1 MFSRKELSC
10 LIIPLIIETTLSVT
24 VGMSDIIMVAHA
36 GEAAV
41 SGVSLV
47 DSINVLLINLLSAV
61 ATGGAIVSS
70 QLLGKGKPK
79 QACEAGTQLVS
90 SVTILST
97 VIMAAVLLFCSRILR
112 LLFGNLEAGV
122 MANAESYFFIC
133 AISYP
138 FMGIYNACAALFRSM
153 KEAKVSMWTGLVVN
167 ILNIGFNWFF
177 IYVVGLDAA
186 GVALGTLI
194 SRVAGAAITLALIRK
209 PAYLLHTQNYWKA
222 GLDFPMIKRIMAI
235 GIPSGME
242 NSMFQ
247 IGKILVAGLIT
258 SFGTASIAANAASN
272 TISAFGTLPGTA
284 IGLGLVTIV
293 GQCVGA
299 SDYASARK
307 HTGQMLKLTYILL
320 LITNGV
326 IFLFCRPLVACY
338 HLSREATN
346 MAVEILRISSI
357 CSILIWPTAFVIP
370 NALRASNDVAFTMYS
385 SIFSMWIFRIGF
397 SYLLSRYFGMGL
409 MGTWVAMFI
418 DWAVRSVFFVYR
430 YKKNGLVF
438 HTL

>member
-1 MFSRKELSC
+1 MFSRRDLSR
-10 LIIPLIIETTLSVT
+10 LIVPLIIETTLSVT

-61 ATGGAIVSS
+61 ATGGAIVCS
-70 QLLGKGKPK
+70 QLLGKGKPEK
-79 QACEAGTQLVS
+79 ACAAGTQLVS
-90 SVTILST
+90 SITILST
-97 VIMAAVLLFCSRILR
+97 ILMAAALLFCSRILR
-112 LLFGNLEAGV
+112 LLFGNLDTDV
-122 MANAESYFFIC
+122 MTNAESYFFIC

-167 ILNIGFNWFF
+167 VLNIGFNWFF

-194 SRVAGAAITLALIRK
+194 SRVAGAAITLCLIRK
-209 PAYLLHTQNYWKA
+209 PKYLLHTENYWKA
-222 GLDFPMIKRIMAI
+222 GLDLPMIRRIMAI

-307 HTGQMLKLTYILL
+307 HAGQMMKLTYLL
-320 LITNGV
+320 FLITNGV
-326 IFLFCRPLVACY
+326 IFLFCRPLVEFY
-338 HLSREATN
+338 HLSQEATD
-346 MAVEILRISSI
+346 MAVEILKVSSI
-357 CSILIWPTAFVIP
+357 CSILIWPTAFVVP
-370 NALRASNDVAFTMYS
+370 NALRASNDVAFTMYAS
-385 SIFSMWIFRIGF
+385 SFSMWIFRIGF
-397 SYLLSRYFGMGL
+397 SYLLGRYFHFGL

-418 DWAVRSVFFVYR
+418 DWAVRSMFFIYR

-438 HTL
+438 QTK

>member
-1 MFSRKELSC
+1 MFSGKDLSR

-70 QLLGKGKPK
+70 QFLGKGKPER
-79 QACEAGTQLVS
+79 ACAAGTQLVS
-90 SVTILST
+90 AVTLLSA
-97 VIMAAVLLFCSRILR
+97 VIMAAALLFCAPILK
-112 LLFGNLEAGV
+112 LLFGELEAEV
-122 MANAESYFFIC
+122 MTNAESYFFIC
-133 AISYP
+133 AVSYP

-153 KEAKVSMWTGLVVN
+153 KEAKVSMWTGFIVN
-167 ILNIGFNWFF
+167 VLNIGFNWFF
-177 IYVVGLDAA
+177 IYIVGLDAA

-194 SRVAGAAITLALIRK
+194 SRVVGALITLYLIRK
-209 PAYLLHTQNYWKA
+209 PKYLLHTENYWKA

-242 NSMFQ
+242 NSMFH

-299 SDYASARK
+299 SDYAGARK
-307 HTGQMLKLTYILL
+307 HTGQMMKLTYALFIL
-320 LITNGV
+320 TNGA
-326 IFLFCRPLVACY
+326 IFLFCRPLVEFY
-338 HLSREATN
+338 HLSREATD
-346 MAVEILRISSI
+346 MAVEILKISSI

-370 NALRASNDVAFTMYS
+370 NALRASNDVAFTMCS

-397 SYLLSRYFGMGL
+397 SYLLSLYFHLGL
-409 MGTWVAMFI
+409 MGTWIAMFI

-438 HTL
+438 HTR

>member
-1 MFSRKELSC
+1 MFSKKDLAK

-24 VGMSDIIMVAHA
+24 VGMSDIIMVAYA

-61 ATGGAIVSS
+61 ATGGAIVCS
-70 QLLGKGKPK
+70 QFLGKGRPER
-79 QACEAGTQLVS
+79 ACEAGTQLVS
-90 SVTILST
+90 SVTILSALLMT
-97 VIMAAVLLFCSRILR
+97 LSLLFCSRILR
-112 LLFGNLEAGV
+112 FLFGNLEAAV
-122 MANAESYFFIC
+122 MTNARDYFFIC

-153 KEAKVSMWTGLVVN
+153 NKAKVSMWTGLVMNV
-167 ILNIGFNWFF
+167 LNIGFNALF
-177 IYVVGLDAA
+177 IYVVGLNAA

-194 SRVAGAAITLALIRK
+194 SRLAGAVIMLYLIRK
-209 PAYLLHTQNYWKA
+209 PDYLLHTSNYLKA
-222 GLDFPMIKRIMAI
+222 GLDFSLIRRIMSI

-258 SFGTASIAANAASN
+258 SFGTASIAANAAAN
-272 TISAFGTLPGTA
+272 TIASFGCLAGNA

-307 HTGQMLKLTYILL
+307 HTKQMLALTY
-320 LITNGV
+320 
-326 IFLFCRPLVACY
+326 FLFLIANGIIFIFSGQLCALY
-338 HLSREATN
+338 HLSPEATR
-346 MAVEILRISSI
+346 MAAEVLRVSSV
-357 CSILIWPTAFVIP
+357 CTVLIWPTSFVMP
-370 NALRASNDVAFTMYS
+370 NALRASNDVAFTMAA

-397 SYLLSRYFGMGL
+397 SYLLGRFLGL
-409 MGTWVAMFI
+409 GLLGVWISMFV
-418 DWAVRSVFFVYR
+418 DWFVRSLFFVFRYR
-430 YKKNGLVF
+430 KNHLVF
-438 HTL
+438 HAA